1 MESHIPFLY
10 HSVHLSIKYA
20 FEVRVFNMT
29 ALTYL
34 WLIELLSRSYTHHL
48 IPKSLTCFELGLDH
62 HCSSLSWA
70 NKPNDS
76 VMDSGKVSDANIVG
90 CTAKTYIYP
99 LFKVTKNL
107 NISFSTVSCKQSTS
121 LAWTPSYLKLLFSTV
136 ISSNLNTR

>member
-34 WLIELLSRSYTHHL
+34 WLIELLSRSYIHHL

-76 VMDSGKVSDANIVG
+76 VMDSGKVSDANMVG
-90 CTAKTYIYP
+90 CRAKTYIYP

>member
-1 MESHIPFLY
+1 MESHILFPY
-10 HSVHLSIKYA
+10 SVHLSVKCG

-29 ALTYL
+29 ALACL
-34 WLIELLSRSYTHHL
+34 WLFELLSRSYTHHL
-48 IPKSLTCFELGLDH
+48 IPKSLTCFELGLH
-62 HCSSLSWA
+62 HHYSFLSWA

-76 VMDSGKVSDANIVG
+76 VMDSGKVSDANMVG
-90 CTAKTYIYP
+90 YTAKTYIYP
-99 LFKVTKNL
+99 LFKMTKNL